1 MKKVRK
7 NYSLE
12 FKIRAVSLSEE
23 RCSITQIAQELGVC
37 KESIVNWR
45 KLYRENKLSLD
56 KKPPSDPIREELLRL
71 RRELED
77 IRLERD
83 ILKKAV
89 GIFSKSGG

>member
-12 FKIRAVSLSEE
+12 FMIRTFSLSEE
-23 RCSITQIAQELGVC
+23 RGSVTQVAQELGFC

-45 KLYRENKLSLD
+45 KLYRENKPSLD

-83 ILKKAV
+83 ILKRP
-89 GIFSKSGG
+89 

>member
-23 RCSITQIAQELGVC
+23 RGSVTQVAQELGVC

-45 KLYRENKLSLD
+45 KLYRENKLNLD

-89 GIFSKSGG
+89 GIFSKNDG